1 MCVLV
6 ELTHSALQ
14 QKPIQHWSNC
24 TPIIRV
30 WKERENFPVQARS
43 AVSYLSPAAAAT
55 AFRLHMSFPATA
67 MLFLGSPHQRLT
79 LTPAEALGLVY
90 FHPIL
95 GSLWGKSLLWIPPLD
110 SLRNFQIYIA
120 VRGSPCPILPLFIF
134 LLTGKDA
141 HHALEFSLLNFTSFL
156 FYALKTLPSKKL
168 DVFYL
173 HLSTCLPENS
183 ANTFPSNF
191 VSLRARLFSHI
202 PKDAHTSTL
211 QLYVHMNVCILD
223 EYTSAYFCVFPFKI
237 SCVYFYAYLFQNHS
251 LPHRQS
257 F

>member
-1 MCVLV
+1 MQLATCLQPLLLLPSGSTWAFLPRPCSSWAA
-6 ELTHSALQ
+6 LTKGWLWLQ
-14 QKPIQHWSNC
+14 QRHWDLSISIQSWAHFEGNHC
-24 TPIIRV
+24 
-30 WKERENFPVQARS
+30 FG
-43 AVSYLSPAAAAT
+43 
-55 AFRLHMSFPATA
+55 F
-67 MLFLGSPHQRLT
+67 
-79 LTPAEALGLVY
+79 
-90 FHPIL
+90 
-95 GSLWGKSLLWIPPLD
+95 PPLD

-156 FYALKTLPSKKL
+156 FYALKTLRSKKL